1 MKIHVK
7 IGSIALLVS
16 SIGTSSVAQTSGET
30 IYKDKCQMC
39 HGADGEAQTGM
50 GKLWKISPLKSPALL
65 KASDSSLIAATK
77 NGAGKM
83 PAYSGKLTDAQI
95 QDVIAYVRTLQKQ

>member
-1 MKIHVK
+1 MKMNVK
-7 IGSIALLVS
+7 IGCIALLVS
-16 SIGTSSVAQTSGET
+16 AIGTSSVAQTSGAT

-39 HGADGEAQTGM
+39 HGADGGAQTGM
-50 GKLWKISPLKSPALL
+50 GKVWKISPFKSPALL

-77 NGAGKM
+77 KGSGKM

-95 QDVIAYVRTLQKQ
+95 QDVIAYIRTLQKQ